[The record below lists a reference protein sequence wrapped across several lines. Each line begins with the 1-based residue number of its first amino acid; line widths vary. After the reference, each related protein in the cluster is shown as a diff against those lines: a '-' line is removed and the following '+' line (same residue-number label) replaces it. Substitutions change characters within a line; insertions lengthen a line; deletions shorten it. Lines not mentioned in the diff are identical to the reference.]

1 MGTLT
6 PNYNFN
12 LPEEGGDTDA
22 WGGLL
27 NASWSSLD
35 AILKVVDDL
44 SVANAARFVPIEA
57 DILGI
62 TSTAAFSAA
71 DEVITGAW
79 SFDALA
85 TFVSINT
92 VALTT
97 TGPAT
102 FSGSV
107 DFVPASI
114 DGAAVIYA
122 TETADGVVRKATS
135 AEIDAQVEDTHY
147 VTPAQLIQAGVGAQR
162 YAEVKITDKRI
173 IAASFTQSDVIP
185 TNTQGEEIGT
195 LTFTPSAIGRVLL
208 VEAEV
213 MLGAANQTG
222 KAFGLW
228 LDNEVAAKRMSYT
241 YNYYTGDSTLH
252 LTYRHVAT
260 SLNPIVFKLRAGKVG
275 ADAMYLNRPHT
286 QGLLFGAAH
295 YSSLSVTEI

>member
-44 SVANAARFVPIEA
+44 AVANAARFVPVEA
-57 DILGI
+57 DIAGI

-85 TFVSINT
+85 TFASLN
-92 VALTT
+92 AASLTM
-97 TGPAT
+97 TGPAI
-102 FSGSV
+102 FSGNV

-114 DGAAVIYA
+114 DGAAVAYA
-122 TETADGVVRKATS
+122 TEATDGVVRKATS

-147 VTPAQLIQAGVGAQR
+147 VTPAQLVQAGVGAQR
-162 YAEVKITDKRI
+162 YAEVKITDKRT
-173 IAASFTQSDVIP
+173 IAASFTQSDVTP

-195 LTFTPSAIGRVLL
+195 LSFTPSAIGRTLL
-208 VEAEV
+208 IEAEV
-213 MLGAANQTG
+213 VLGAGNQVG
-222 KAFGLW
+222 RAFGLW
-228 LDNEVAAKRMSYT
+228 LDNEVSAKRMSYT
-241 YNYYTGDSTLH
+241 FNHWTAASTLY
-252 LTYRHVAT
+252 LTYRHTVT
-260 SLNPIVFKLRAGKVG
+260 SLNPIVFKLRAGKIGTDV
-275 ADAMYLNRPHT
+275 MYLNRAHA